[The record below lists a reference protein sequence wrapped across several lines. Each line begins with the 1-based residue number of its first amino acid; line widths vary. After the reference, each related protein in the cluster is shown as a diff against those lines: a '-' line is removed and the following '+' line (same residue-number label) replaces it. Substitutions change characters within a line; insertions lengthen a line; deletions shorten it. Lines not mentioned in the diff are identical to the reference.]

1 MGRRTSRASR
11 SSGAFVQT
19 SVSINCDTSVP
30 ILPSIAARTIETATD
45 SARKAAAPITTQSHQ
60 LTMICVSLLTWTL
73 LLARRAAGASSAC
86 SY

>member
-1 MGRRTSRASR
+1 MGRGISRASR

-19 SVSINCDTSVP
+19 SVSISCDTSVP

-45 SARKAAAPITTQSHQ
+45 RTRNAPAPITTQSHQ

-86 SY
+86 SH